1 MITRKQY
8 INEEATHKEYYGQFA
23 PSLVRLVGDV
33 IGREKIQASTDE
45 YFNDIPLKRWDAL
58 QGSVM
63 AICGA
68 AIAEASGGG
77 VSLSDCVSAAKA
89 AARLIREDT

>member
-8 INEEATHKEYYGQFA
+8 INEEATHNEYYGQFA
-23 PSLVRLVGDV
+23 PSLVRLVETA
-33 IGREKIQASTDE
+33 IGREKIQASTDK
-45 YFNDIPLKRWDAL
+45 YFNDIPLKKWDAL
-58 QGSVM
+58 QVPVM

-68 AIAEASGGG
+68 AIARASGGG

-89 AARLIREDT
+89 AARLIRGDA